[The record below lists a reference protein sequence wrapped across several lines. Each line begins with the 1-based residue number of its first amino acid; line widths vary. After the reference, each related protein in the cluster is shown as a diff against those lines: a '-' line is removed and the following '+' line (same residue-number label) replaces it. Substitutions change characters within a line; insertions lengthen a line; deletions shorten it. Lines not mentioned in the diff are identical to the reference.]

1 MFEDPTAEER
11 PFVEAVCA
19 APADLEPRL
28 IFADWLDD
36 QGDSRA
42 EFLRDSILIEQAI
55 RRLGWGFA
63 FASWRAVLPYA
74 SERPELGEAMNR
86 IRRAA
91 LPTHG
96 QLPGPL
102 RRATGRH
109 RYAGGFIENVGIS
122 SRKLLE
128 ESEAVRR
135 TIPLR
140 GVLAG
145 EMPLSMGG
153 LDLLEHEEATWRGI
167 DRLVLPHHVADPESD
182 FAPFRE
188 LERAERF
195 AELAPGLTALAVDG
209 PESNQWA
216 PLFRFLSRTSL
227 QSLIVASNFVPLYGS
242 AGMLE
247 NWLPTDLRCLGFPF
261 ADVSD
266 SALVRLAEW
275 PGLTNLRLLDLSNS
289 TPGVR
294 AWMALERSR
303 YRRDDLVVL
312 HAGARWTRHGDDRP
326 IDQILV
332 EKTHGAEGQRPANF
346 FDAATF

>member
-28 IFADWLDD
+28 IFADWLEE
-36 QGDSRA
+36 QGDPRS
-42 EFLRDSILIEQAI
+42 EFLRDSILIEQTI

-74 SERPELGEAMNR
+74 SERPELNEPMTR
-86 IRRAA
+86 LRRAA

-96 QLPGPL
+96 ELPDPL
-102 RRATGRH
+102 RRAIARH
-109 RYAGGFIENVGIS
+109 RYAGGFVENVGIS
-122 SRKLLE
+122 SRKLFE
-128 ESEAVRR
+128 EGEALRR
-135 TIPLR
+135 MIPLR

-153 LDLLEHEEATWRGI
+153 LDLLDHATATWRGI
-167 DRLVLPHHVADPESD
+167 ERLVLPHHVADLDSD
-182 FAPFRE
+182 FAPFRSV
-188 LERAERF
+188 ERAERF
-195 AELAPGLTALAVDG
+195 AELAADLTALAVDA
-209 PESNQWA
+209 PEGQWS
-216 PLFRFLSRTSL
+216 PLFRFLSLSDL
-227 QSLIVASNFVPLYGS
+227 QSLIVASSFVPLYGPL
-242 AGMLE
+242 GMLE
-247 NWLPTDLRCLGFPF
+247 NWLPTGLRCLGFPF

-275 PGLTNLRLLDLSNS
+275 PALANLRLLDLSNS

-294 AWMALERSR
+294 AWMALERSP
-303 YRRDDLVVL
+303 YRRDDLVVM
-312 HAGARWTRHGDDRP
+312 HAGERWPTPDSDRP

-332 EKTHGAEGQRPANF
+332 EKAHGAEAQRPANY
-346 FDAATF
+346 FDVATF